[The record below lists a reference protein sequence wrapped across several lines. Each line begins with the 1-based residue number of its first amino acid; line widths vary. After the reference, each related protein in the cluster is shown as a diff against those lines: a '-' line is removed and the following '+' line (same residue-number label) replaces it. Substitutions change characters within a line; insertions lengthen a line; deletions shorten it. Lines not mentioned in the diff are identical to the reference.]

1 MIKTVILSFLICML
15 TACTAKVSPESDAIP
30 SMEGIFAFT
39 ALSDSGYTDLYVKNQ
54 DGTVNLSASW
64 KISTPS
70 RPSFSANGKTL
81 YFQGRENSC
90 SHIYAYDIE
99 SGNLPVCLTKD
110 ISVDCKEP
118 FSGEEFLVFNKNG
131 QIALMD
137 LSSRKVSTLT
147 FGKTAH
153 TPVLSPDGKTVV
165 YVDGEGTYGKLIKL
179 DIQSLSSR
187 STGSGDCANPVFWDD
202 DKLAWERS
210 GKGISADGGTSFPAG
225 TYPHTVSR
233 EWCIFSEETAL
244 YIGNLRTGEKHLLLE
259 GLFKQCVYSDANV
272 TVATPEDGGKMPE
285 EGDIIESDTKRPSL
299 GGRLVFHNYTSY
311 DAMDSRM
318 YIYDFAEND
327 LQEISR
333 SWTNVKHPMN
343 GHFSR
348 DGKYI
353 VFMGIGT
360 KTNSWDIFLYEIG
373 SSADPRNLTPD
384 GNYRDEDPKFAHN
397 SYRICFKRN
406 DSLSEIDP
414 ETGTIS
420 VLSRNDAASDPYSM
434 PYYTVD
440 DSKLVFGGGHN
451 PNSYIGLW
459 DIRTS
464 SVTKLY
470 DKTGTVEYYPVTID
484 ATSFYYTQH
493 VSPSDAHDQLYKGFF
508 DGSPSKSLAFNKTS
522 ADYSDACPVNNGWL
536 ILVSTRNDSMG
547 GYDLYIANETSGAI
561 FPLSDYNS
569 SINTPKNELGPD
581 YTTAR

>member
-1 MIKTVILSFLICML
+1 MIRTVILSFLICML
-15 TACTAKVSPESDAIP
+15 TACSAKVSPESGAIP
-30 SMEGIFAFT
+30 DLDGIFAFT

-70 RPSFSANGKTL
+70 RPSFSADGKTL

-90 SHIYAYDIE
+90 WHIYAYDLE
-99 SGNLPVCLTKD
+99 SGKLPVCLTED
-110 ISVDCKEP
+110 ISSDCKEP
-118 FSGEEFLVFNKNG
+118 FCGQESLVFNKNG
-131 QIALMD
+131 QIALME
-137 LSSRKVSTLT
+137 LSSGKLSTLT

-153 TPVLSPDGKTVV
+153 APSLSPDGKTVV
-165 YVDGEGTYGKLIKL
+165 YVDGDGTYGKLIRL

-187 STGSGDCANPVFWDD
+187 STGSGDCANPVFWDED
-202 DKLAWERS
+202 RLAYERS
-210 GKGISADGGTSFPAG
+210 GKGITADGDTAFPAG
-225 TYPHTVSR
+225 TYPRIVSG

-244 YIGNLRTGEKHLLLE
+244 CIGNLRTGKNQLLFE
-259 GLFKQCVYSDANV
+259 GQFKQCVYSDAHI
-272 TVATPEDGGKMPE
+272 TVATPEDGGKKP
-285 EGDIIESDTKRPSL
+285 GGSDIIESDTKRPALS
-299 GGRLVFHNYTSY
+299 GRLVFHNYTSY

-318 YIYDFAEND
+318 YIYDFAGND
-327 LQEISR
+327 LEEISR
-333 SWTNVKHPMN
+333 GWTNVKHPMN
-343 GHFSR
+343 GHFSC
-348 DGKYI
+348 DGRYI

-373 SSADPRNLTPD
+373 SSSEPRNLTPD
-384 GNYRDEDPKFAHN
+384 GNYRDEDPKFAYN
-397 SYRICFKRN
+397 SYQICFKRN
-406 DSLSEIDP
+406 DCLSEIDP

-420 VLSRNDAASDPYSM
+420 VLSRNDASTDPYSM

-440 DSKLVFGGGHN
+440 DSKMVFGGGHN

-459 DIRTS
+459 DIRKS

-493 VSPSDAHDQLYKGFF
+493 VSPTDTHDQLYKGYF
-508 DGSPSKSLAFNKTS
+508 DGSPSKCMAFNKTS
-522 ADYSDACPVNNGWL
+522 ADYSDACPVSGGWL
-536 ILVSTRNDSMG
+536 ILVSTRSDSRG
-547 GYDLYIANETSGAI
+547 GYDLYIAHETSGVI

-569 SINTPKNELGPD
+569 SINTSKNELGPD